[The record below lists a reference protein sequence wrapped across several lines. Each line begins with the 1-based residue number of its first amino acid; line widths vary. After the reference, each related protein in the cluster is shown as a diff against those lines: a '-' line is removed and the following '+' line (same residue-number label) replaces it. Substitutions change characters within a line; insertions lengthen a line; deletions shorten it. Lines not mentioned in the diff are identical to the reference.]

1 MEKFENKGSL
11 KIPSDDLQQTIK
23 LKLQVLLTKKEK
35 KTVCSCNDF

>member
-11 KIPSDDLQQTIK
+11 KISSDVLQHAIK
-23 LKLQVLLTKKEK
+23 VKLQVLWTIWEK